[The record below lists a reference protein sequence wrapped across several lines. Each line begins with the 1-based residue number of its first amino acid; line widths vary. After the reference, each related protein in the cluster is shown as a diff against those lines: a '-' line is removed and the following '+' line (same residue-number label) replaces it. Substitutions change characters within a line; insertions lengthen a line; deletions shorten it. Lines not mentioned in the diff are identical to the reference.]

1 MFLKAQTHSSA
12 QGTIEYLVILAII
25 IVISLTIVSLSINST
40 TPAQN
45 ISGGISRLST
55 STTPISIVDAT
66 IDPDGEVYLR
76 LGNNVG
82 ESVTIKTITI
92 EDETYSPD
100 KLIFTNNKQGFLIP
114 TNITCTEGTTKTIE
128 VTIDYETLIPHKQKF
143 PEKIIVNCETT
154 TITDPTIEELPNF
167 KFMIQTTTENQ
178 NFNFQ
183 IDGASEM
190 QIKWGITDEWE
201 TLTNGDATRTKTYP
215 TPGDYNIELKGTA
228 TRIAF
233 GKSIPIQDICS
244 GLNGTPGLLKDI
256 FTPIGN
262 SISGLTSANCMFG
275 SVETETFTSTNFFD
289 SASQTITDMK
299 DMFLNSDFNQDISNW
314 NTSNVT
320 TMERMFFRA
329 KNFNQSINNWNTSNL
344 INMDTMFYRADTFNQ
359 PLNNWNT
366 SKVTNME
373 DAFMLAIAFNQPL
386 NNWNTSNVTTMESMF
401 CCAESFNQPLNN
413 WNTSNVTTMESMF
426 YCAESFNQPLNNWN
440 TSNVTTME
448 SMFCCAESFNQPLN
462 NWNTSNVTTMES
474 MFYYAESFNQPLNNW
489 NTNNVTNMWKM
500 FYSAY
505 QFNQPLNDWNVL
517 NVTLMTNMFR
527 FAESFN
533 QNISGWNVDN
543 VYDCGL
549 FSQDPPLDDLNKP
562 SFSQCNPN

>member
-233 GKSIPIQDICS
+233 GKDSGGGFCT
-244 GLNGTPGLLKDI
+244 GLNGTPELLKDI

-262 SISGLTSANCMFG
+262 SISGLTSANCMFRN
-275 SVETETFTSTNFFD
+275 VETETFTSTNFFD
-289 SASQTITDMK
+289 SASQTITDMNF
-299 DMFLNSDFNQDISNW
+299 MFYDSDFNQDISNW
-314 NTSNVT
+314 NTSNVI
-320 TMERMFFRA
+320 TMVGTFARA
-329 KNFNQSINNWNTSNL
+329 PKFNQPLNDWDVSNVITMQGTFAHAYKFNQPLNKWNTNNVTDMGWMFISAYEFNQN
-344 INMDTMFYRADTFNQ
+344 INSWSTSKVTNMDYMFMLTHKFNQ
-359 PLNNWNT
+359 PLNNWDT
-366 SKVTNME
+366 SNAINMNSMFYQTTEFNQPINDWNVLNVTNMSNM
-373 DAFMLAIAFNQPL
+373 FQNSQLFNQPL
-386 NNWNTSNVTTMESMF
+386 NNWNTSNVT
-401 CCAESFNQPLNN
+401 
-413 WNTSNVTTMESMF
+413 
-426 YCAESFNQPLNNWN
+426 
-440 TSNVTTME
+440 
-448 SMFCCAESFNQPLN
+448 
-462 NWNTSNVTTMES
+462 
-474 MFYYAESFNQPLNNW
+474 
-489 NTNNVTNMWKM
+489 
-500 FYSAY
+500 
-505 QFNQPLNDWNVL
+505 
-517 NVTLMTNMFR
+517 LMTSMFR

-543 VYDCGL
+543 VAYCGL
-549 FSQDPPLDDLNKP
+549 FSQDAPLDDLNKP
-562 SFSQCNPN
+562 SFSNCS

>member
-25 IVISLTIVSLSINST
+25 IVISLTIVSLLINST

-100 KLIFTNNKQGFLIP
+100 KLVFTNNKQGFVIP

-344 INMDTMFYRADTFNQ
+344 IKMDTMFYRADTFNQ

-373 DAFMLAIAFNQPL
+373 EAFMLAIAFNQPL
-386 NNWNTSNVTTMESMF
+386 NNWDVSNVTNMGSMF
-401 CCAESFNQPLNN
+401 SDSKFNQDISN
-413 WNTSNVTTMESMF
+413 WNTNNVTNMGYMF
-426 YCAESFNQPLNNWN
+426 SRAKNFNQDINDWD
-440 TSNVTTME
+440 
-448 SMFCCAESFNQPLN
+448 
-462 NWNTSNVTTMES
+462 TSNVTTMES

-543 VYDCGL
+543 VAYCGL
-549 FSQDPPLDDLNKP
+549 FSQDAPLDDLNKP
-562 SFSQCNPN
+562 SFSQCNPS